1 MRHQEKNLLK
11 RLILQFEKI
20 WKRVLNFEK
29 NFFHTSNRLFRQNKF
44 QEFKTRKI
52 NRFDY
57 GMEIYWKCLVFA
69 INGRLFDT
77 VYVKPSF
84 FLFFFKTFT
93 LCCNSITI
101 DTFFFFQQTIS
112 EKSSTFRLLLLCS
125 LFMMREKKNYID
137 ILTFTSE
144 TGAIVNTNDF
154 FARVY
159 GANTWT
165 ELSINNK
172 CWAEGK

>member
-1 MRHQEKNLLK
+1 MN
-11 RLILQFEKI
+11 ILG
-20 WKRVLNFEK
+20 L
-29 NFFHTSNRLFRQNKF
+29 QNKF
-44 QEFKTRKI
+44 QEFKTREI

-57 GMEIYWKCLVFA
+57 GMEIYWKNLVFA

-77 VYVKPSF
+77 VYVKPRFFCSF
-84 FLFFFKTFT
+84 SKLLHFVVIASQLTH
-93 LCCNSITI
+93 
-101 DTFFFFQQTIS
+101 FFFFQQTIC

-125 LFMMREKKNYID
+125 LFMMRERKKYID

-154 FARVY
+154 FARVN

-172 CWAEGK
+172 CWAEGKECEYQGVHLGPGLPILLNFSETHEK

>member
-1 MRHQEKNLLK
+1 MN
-11 RLILQFEKI
+11 ILG
-20 WKRVLNFEK
+20 L
-29 NFFHTSNRLFRQNKF
+29 QNKF

-57 GMEIYWKCLVFA
+57 GMEIYWKYLVFA

-84 FLFFFKTFT
+84 FCSFSKLLHFVVIASQLTH
-93 LCCNSITI
+93 
-101 DTFFFFQQTIS
+101 FFFFQQTIC
-112 EKSSTFRLLLLCS
+112 EKSSTFRLLLLLLCS
-125 LFMMREKKNYID
+125 LFMMRERKKYID

-154 FARVY
+154 FARVN

-172 CWAEGK
+172 CWAEGKECEYQGVHLVPGLSILLNFSETHEK